1 MKSSLFLASFLL
13 ALFPSCPQAL
23 AIQGFPEDVR
33 FGEPTFVEGRNT
45 TTTKRQVA
53 DPPDNCWVQ
62 GLGQASYW
70 FLPVYSG
77 DDVYAC
83 IMARKR
89 MTGSSWVCPRDDWWP
104 DSYVDEIVSAGQE
117 QIFKEGGGETTEK
130 GVFKARFEGT
140 TRKIKD
146 KEGMS
151 TLLDMLFRYTLPNCD
166 ASYSLCVTKSR
177 HYYYQYKGD
186 TIGIKHKESDCR
198 GWFGIGGDTYAY
210 CPGESHCQK
219 D

>member
-1 MKSSLFLASFLL
+1 MKSSLFLASYLL
-13 ALFPSCPQAL
+13 ALFPSCLQAL

-53 DPPDNCWVQ
+53 DPPDNCWVS

-89 MTGSSWVCPRDDWWP
+89 MTGSSWVCPRDNWWP

-140 TRKIKD
+140 TRKVKD

-151 TLLDMLFRYTLPNCD
+151 TLLDMLFRYTMPNCD

-186 TIGIKHKESDCR
+186 TIGIVHKESDCR